1 MFTVQIPSREEF
13 KEPIGDDYDIVC
25 YTDGSNINDRTGA
38 GVVIRGGPHQE
49 HLNHCESFH
58 LGQNSTVFQA
68 EVFAVSKTAEI
79 LLDRAPNCNKILI
92 NCDSKSAIQAINST
106 VIKSKT
112 TLKAL
117 NLLNSLGKTNK
128 VTLSWIPAHSGFEGN
143 ELADTIAKAGSAN
156 ENNSATSVLLPIPR
170 SISYAA
176 LRRKTREDW
185 KISRKVDPPKM
196 FNMMWRDKFAKELSS
211 MSRRDLRVTTQLL
224 TGHAALNYHL
234 RKLNPAVNTTCP
246 LCECEDETVSHFLGK
261 CPALG
266 RTRAEYFDT
275 YYCTGTDIFD
285 KHKLSRIVSYAHRT
299 GRLDPIKASDD
310 SSTTDTQ

>member
-1 MFTVQIPSREEF
+1 M
-13 KEPIGDDYDIVC
+13 
-25 YTDGSNINDRTGA
+25 
-38 GVVIRGGPHQE
+38 
-49 HLNHCESFH
+49 
-58 LGQNSTVFQA
+58 
-68 EVFAVSKTAEI
+68 
-79 LLDRAPNCNKILI
+79 I

-211 MSRRDLRVTTQLL
+211 MSRRDLRVATQLL

-285 KHKLSRIVSYAHRT
+285 KHKLSRIVSYAHQT
-299 GRLDPIKASDD
+299 SRLDPIKASDD